1 MIKLEVKNLSVVLD
15 GKNIIEDINFHVN
28 SGELVSIIGLS
39 GSGKT
44 TIFNAVAGIVP
55 INTGKILLNDV
66 DVTGKSGKMS
76 YMLQKDL
83 LLPFKTVIENI
94 ALPLIIKGMDT
105 KSAFRK
111 VMDNLEFFGLTGLEN
126 KYPKELSGGQR
137 QRVAFLRTYMFSDDM
152 NLLDEPFSALD
163 LITKSNIHKWYMDIR
178 KKLNLTT
185 LLITHDI
192 DEAILLSNR
201 IYILNIEKGVGK
213 ISKEIYIDLEKRDNT
228 TMEFIEFKKKIL
240 EELDK
245 K

>member
-163 LITKSNIHKWYMDIR
+163 LITKLNIHKWYMDIR

-213 ISKEIYIDLEKRDNT
+213 ISKEIYINLGKRDNT
-228 TMEFIEFKKKIL
+228 TIEFIEFKKKIL

>member
-1 MIKLEVKNLSVVLD
+1 MIKLEVKDLSVVFD
-15 GKNIIEDINFHVN
+15 GKTIVEDINFHVD
-28 SGELVSIIGLS
+28 SGELVSVIGLS

-44 TIFNAVAGIVP
+44 TIFNAVAGIIPV
-55 INTGKILLNDV
+55 NSGKILLNNE
-66 DVTGKSGKMS
+66 DVTGKNGKMS

-83 LLPFKTVIENI
+83 LLQFKNVLENI
-94 ALPLIIKGMDT
+94 ALPLIIKGMG
-105 KSAFRK
+105 KKEAYEK
-111 VMDNLEFFGLTGLEN
+111 VMANLETFGLEGLEK

-163 LITKSNIHKWYMDIR
+163 LITKASIHKWYMDIR

-201 IYILNIEKGVGK
+201 IYILTLDNGVGK
-213 ISKEIYIDLEKRDNT
+213 ISKEIKIDLENRNNT

-240 EELDK
+240 VELGK

>member
-1 MIKLEVKNLSVVLD
+1 MIKLEVKKLSVVLD

-94 ALPLIIKGMDT
+94 ALPLIIKGMDI

>member
-1 MIKLEVKNLSVVLD
+1 MIKLEVKKLSVVLD

-213 ISKEIYIDLEKRDNT
+213 ISKEIYINLGKRDNT
-228 TMEFIEFKKKIL
+228 TIEFIEFKKKIL

>member
-1 MIKLEVKNLSVVLD
+1 MIKLEVKKLSVVLD

>member
-1 MIKLEVKNLSVVLD
+1 MIKLEVKNLSVVLN
-15 GKNIIEDINFHVN
+15 GKNIVEDINFHVN
-28 SGELVSIIGLS
+28 NGELVSVIGPS

-44 TIFNAVAGIVP
+44 TIFNAVAGIIP
-55 INTGKILLNDV
+55 ANTGKVLLNNI
-66 DVTGKSGKMS
+66 DVTGKNGKMS

-83 LLPFKTVIENI
+83 LLPFKNVIENI
-94 ALPLIIKGMDT
+94 SLPLIIKGID
-105 KSAFRK
+105 KKKAFEK
-111 VMDNLEFFGLTGLEN
+111 VSNNLENFGLSGLEY
-126 KYPKELSGGQR
+126 KYPRELSGGQR

-163 LITKSNIHKWYMDIR
+163 LITKSNIHKWYMEIR

-201 IYILNIEKGVGK
+201 IYILKIENGVGK
-213 ISKEIYIDLEKRDNT
+213 ISKEIHIDLEKRDNT
-228 TMEFIEFKKKIL
+228 TIEFIEFKKKIL
-240 EELDK
+240 EELNK

>member
-111 VMDNLEFFGLTGLEN
+111 VMDNLEFFGFTGLEN

-163 LITKSNIHKWYMDIR
+163 LITKSNIHKWYMEIR

-213 ISKEIYIDLEKRDNT
+213 ISKEIYINLGKRDNT
-228 TMEFIEFKKKIL
+228 TIEFIEFKKKIL

>member
-213 ISKEIYIDLEKRDNT
+213 ISKEIYINLGKRDNT
-228 TMEFIEFKKKIL
+228 TIEFIEFKKKIL

>member
-1 MIKLEVKNLSVVLD
+1 MIKLEVKKLSVVLD

-178 KKLNLTT
+178 KN
-185 LLITHDI
+185 
-192 DEAILLSNR
+192 
-201 IYILNIEKGVGK
+201 
-213 ISKEIYIDLEKRDNT
+213 
-228 TMEFIEFKKKIL
+228 
-240 EELDK
+240 
-245 K
+245 

>member
-163 LITKSNIHKWYMDIR
+163 LITKSNIHKWYMEIR

-213 ISKEIYIDLEKRDNT
+213 ISKEIYINLGKRDNT
-228 TMEFIEFKKKIL
+228 TIEFIEFKKKIL